1 MLAEQFRMIRITV
14 LMLFS
19 LYGMQQSASK
29 KCRSTGCKVFA
40 HTAMHEEQL
49 PEQLPPQDPEQSP
62 APRVLSQLGL
72 TLHATP
78 NLPPELRDALL
89 AFVQTW
95 GSAEEMLQ
103 LVTALREVHG
113 PLLFLLDYHAQAL
126 YRLGRYDEALDL
138 IERRQRRSSSVL
150 TQMREAQALLAAGH
164 QQHARSV
171 ALELGGTYP
180 RNNGAVTVAAET
192 LATLGDIETAS
203 TFLQTFL
210 SYRPRDLLV
219 TLALIGLTQQVEGRS
234 AADEQLQRLGAGIPA
249 GIRDEELRRLQVLA
263 QELGRQQTAA
273 AAELELGRRHQQQ
286 LKQLHRDLRAFVGED
301 NVLAEDPERFYR
313 LHSGPESIPVN
324 VQERSRIAL
333 DVIRHFGF
341 DKLREGQV
349 ETMAAVLRGES
360 ILTVMPTG
368 AGKSLCYQLPALVL
382 PHATLVISP
391 LIALMKDQVEGLPGA
406 AQRLATFVNSSLSDA
421 ELVARM
427 QAIAEGKFKLIY
439 AAPER
444 LRQRTFLGALRQA
457 KISLFVVDE
466 AHCVSMWG
474 HDFRPD
480 YLFIEEARH
489 ELGNPPALAMTAT
502 APPRVRDEIVE
513 YISNEV
519 DESEA
524 TTPDRPRVIA
534 LDIFRPNLHL
544 SAIQFHNEDEKQD
557 ALLKFVATTEG
568 SGIVYV
574 NSRHKAEM
582 LAFALRSAGVQAEAY
597 HAGLESTRGQVQDRF
612 MKGTTRVIV
621 ATIAFGMGID
631 KPDIRFIVHFHPSRS
646 LDSYYQEVGRAGR
659 DGKLSHG
666 VLFYSINDWA
676 SLRRWAASDEYKV
689 EFLEQVYKAIAT
701 QLSDS
706 QPAEGEAE
714 VATIGGPIDAR
725 RLQQV
730 ISTEGKK
737 VDETA
742 VRVAISLL
750 ERADLLARGF
760 DLSQELIVAIP
771 KGLPSSAR
779 ENKSMQ
785 RLLKGLALGPGQAA
799 AFATTDIARFMRWE
813 AYDVESRLLRWQAD
827 GWLTVRGSR
836 RSMYMQLPPRPA
848 DAQQRLERLL
858 THAQA
863 LAQRRIEDMI
873 GYATSETC
881 RHGYISAHFGSPP
894 RTRCSV
900 CDNCTGLRPDI
911 HAPELVMHLAPD
923 VVDVEPMILD
933 CLVSLP
939 RPVGRSGLARIL
951 VGALRAPFGPDKA
964 RHFGALKGL
973 GEAAVSERIDKLIE
987 DERLRQYP
995 ANGFPV
1001 VTPTLRGRAVA
1012 EAWLAE
1018 HPDLGV
1024 YGDPLP
1030 GQAPAAAEAEAAEG
1044 DKYTGLQK
1052 ALWLWRRRTA
1062 EELGQPVYVI
1072 MSNEVMLRVAELR
1085 PQSLDALGAVPGIG
1099 AQRLQHYGAAILDI
1113 IKLHPAQAGD
1123 AELLSTQRQVLAE
1136 ASEGGKAAAGKIRQA
1151 AASAS
1156 SPQLERKILMRL
1168 QEIRQKRAVAE
1179 RSKPYSIAPDN
1190 LLRAIAQQAPA
1201 SADDLYAIPGF
1212 RSSGLA
1218 SDATQILTAIAT
1230 LRG

>member
-1 MLAEQFRMIRITV
+1 ML
-14 LMLFS
+14 
-19 LYGMQQSASK
+19 
-29 KCRSTGCKVFA
+29 
-40 HTAMHEEQL
+40 
-49 PEQLPPQDPEQSP
+49 
-62 APRVLSQLGL
+62 
-72 TLHATP
+72 
-78 NLPPELRDALL
+78 ELVA
-89 AFVQTW
+89 
-95 GSAEEMLQ
+95 
-103 LVTALREVHG
+103 ALREVHG
-113 PLLFLLDYHAQAL
+113 PLLFLLDYQAQAL

-138 IERRQRRSSSVL
+138 IERRQRRSSSVA
-150 TQMREAQALLAAGH
+150 TQTREAQVLLAAGH
-164 QQHARSV
+164 AQHARSV
-171 ALELGGTYP
+171 ALELGRTYA

-192 LATLGDIETAS
+192 LAALGDTETAS
-203 TFLQTFL
+203 AFLHTYL
-210 SYRPRDLLV
+210 ESRPRDLLV
-219 TLALIGLTQQVEGRS
+219 ALASISLTLQLAGRS
-234 AADEQLQRLGAGIPA
+234 DADEQLQRLGAGIPA
-249 GIRDEELRRLQVLA
+249 GIRDEELRRLQSLA
-263 QELGRQQTAA
+263 EGLGRQQTAA
-273 AAELELGRRHQQQ
+273 AAALELERRRQHQLEQ
-286 LKQLHRDLRAFVGED
+286 LNSDLRPFVGDD
-301 NVLAEDPERFYR
+301 NVLAVDPERFYR
-313 LHSGPESIPVN
+313 LHNGPESIPVSAR
-324 VQERSRIAL
+324 ERSQIEL
-333 DVIRHFGF
+333 EVIRNFGF

-406 AQRLATFVNSSLSDA
+406 AQRLATFVNSSLSET
-421 ELVARM
+421 ELAARM
-427 QAIAEGKFKLIY
+427 QAIAQGQYKLIY

-457 KISLFVVDE
+457 KINLFVVDE

-513 YISNEV
+513 YIS
-519 DESEA
+519 DEEGEGESVTIE
-524 TTPDRPRVIA
+524 RPRVIA

-544 SAIQFHNEDEKQD
+544 SALQFHSEDEKQA
-557 ALLKFVATTEG
+557 ALLKFVAGAEG

-582 LAFALRSAGVQAEAY
+582 LAVALKNVGVQAEAY
-597 HAGLESTRGQVQDRF
+597 HAGLESTRGPVQDRF

-631 KPDIRFIVHFHPSRS
+631 KSDIRFIVHFHPSRS

-666 VLFYSINDWA
+666 VLLYSINDWA
-676 SLRRWAASDEYKV
+676 SLRRWATSDEYKV
-689 EFLEQVYKAIAT
+689 EFLDQVYAAIAA
-701 QLSDS
+701 QLTD
-706 QPAEGEAE
+706 GEPGDPGA
-714 VATIGGPIDAR
+714 AAAAAGTIAGPIDAR

-730 ISTEGKK
+730 ISTGSKK

-760 DLSQELIVAIP
+760 DLSQELAIAVP
-771 KGLPSSAR
+771 KRLPAAAR
-779 ENKSMQ
+779 EHKGMV

-799 AFATTDIARFMRWE
+799 VFATADVARFMRWE
-813 AYDVESRLLRWQAD
+813 PYDVESHLLRWQAE
-827 GWLTVRGSR
+827 GWLVVRGSK
-836 RSMYMQLPPRPA
+836 RSMFMQLPPRPA
-848 DAQQRLERLL
+848 DAPQRLERVL
-858 THAQA
+858 THSQA

-894 RTRCSV
+894 RIRCTV
-900 CDNCTGLRPDI
+900 CDNCTGIRPDI
-911 HAPELVMHLAPD
+911 EVPEIVMHLAPD
-923 VVDVEPMILD
+923 VADIEPIILD

-973 GEAAVSERIDKLIE
+973 PEAAVSEHIDKLIQ
-987 DERLRQYP
+987 DERLRQY
-995 ANGFPV
+995 ASNGFPV
-1001 VTPTLRGRAVA
+1001 IAATLRGRAEA

-1018 HPDLGV
+1018 HPELGA
-1024 YGDPLP
+1024 YGEPLA
-1030 GQAPAAAEAEAAEG
+1030 GQEQEPAEAEPAEAE
-1044 DKYTGLQK
+1044 KYTGLQK

-1085 PQSLDALGAVPGIG
+1085 PQTMEELGAVPGIG
-1099 AQRLQHYGAAILDI
+1099 AQRLQHYGKAVLDI
-1113 IKLHPAQAGD
+1113 IKLHPAQEGD
-1123 AELLSTQRQVLAE
+1123 RDLLSTQRQALAE

-1156 SPQLERKILMRL
+1156 SPQLERKILMKL

-1179 RSKPYSIAPDN
+1179 RSKPYGIAPDS
-1190 LLRAIAQQAPA
+1190 LLRAIAQRAPA
-1201 SADDLYAIPGF
+1201 STDDLYAIPGF

-1218 SDATQILTAIAT
+1218 SDATQIITAIAA